1 MDHNQPIGLEI
12 RSLSN
17 LLKRYVDN
25 SATKKYVDKLT
36 GTHSWIIGYLFENRE
51 KDIFQRDL
59 ETEFSIR
66 RSTATGILQL
76 MEKNK
81 LIIKSPVDYDARL
94 KKITLTPRAIE
105 IQQIIAE
112 DIKRIEAQLS
122 KGLTEEEIS
131 VFFTVVSKIKNN
143 INNNQ

>member
-1 MDHNQPIGLEI
+1 MDHNPTIGLEI
-12 RSLSN
+12 KTLSN
-17 LLKRYVDN
+17 LIKRYIDN
-25 SATKKYVDKLT
+25 SATKKYVDELT
-36 GTHSWIIGYLFENRE
+36 GTHSWIIGYLYANRE

-105 IQQIIAE
+105 IQEIIAE

-131 VFFTVVSKIKNN
+131 AFFTVVSKIKDN
-143 INNNQ
+143 IN

>member
-1 MDHNQPIGLEI
+1 MDHNPTIGLEI
-12 RSLSN
+12 KTLSN
-17 LLKRYVDN
+17 LIKRYVDN

-36 GTHSWIIGYLFENRE
+36 GTHSWIIGYLYENRE
-51 KDIFQRDL
+51 KDIYQRDL

-131 VFFTVVSKIKNN
+131 VFFTVVRKIKNN
-143 INNNQ
+143 MN

>member
-1 MDHNQPIGLEI
+1 MDHNQTIGLEI
-12 RSLSN
+12 KTLSN
-17 LLKRYVDN
+17 LIKRYVDN

-36 GTHSWIIGYLFENRE
+36 GTHSWIIGYLYDNRD

-81 LIIKSPVDYDARL
+81 LVIKSPVDYDARL
-94 KKITLTPRAIE
+94 KKITLTPKAIE
-105 IQQIIAE
+105 IREIIAE

-131 VFFTVVSKIKNN
+131 VFFTVINKIKDN
-143 INNNQ
+143 IN

>member
-1 MDHNQPIGLEI
+1 MEQNHSIGLEI
-12 RSLSN
+12 RTLSN
-17 LLKRYVDN
+17 LLKRFIDN
-25 SATKKYVDKLT
+25 SATKKYVDELT
-36 GTHSWIIGYLFENRE
+36 GTHSWIIGYLYEHRDQ
-51 KDIFQRDL
+51 DIFQRDL

-105 IQQIIAE
+105 IQEIITA
-112 DIKRIEAQLS
+112 DIKRIEAQLT
-122 KGLTEEEIS
+122 KGLTEEEIH
-131 VFFTVVSKIKNN
+131 VFLTIVNKIKDN
-143 INNNQ
+143 INE

>member
-1 MDHNQPIGLEI
+1 MDHNPTIGLEI
-12 RSLSN
+12 KTLSN
-17 LLKRYVDN
+17 LIKRYVDN
-25 SATKKYVDKLT
+25 SATNKYVDKLT
-36 GTHSWIIGYLFENRE
+36 GTHSWIIGYLYDNRD

-81 LIIKSPVDYDARL
+81 LVIKSPVDYDARL

-105 IQQIIAE
+105 IQKIIAE

-122 KGLTEEEIS
+122 KGLTEEEIN
-131 VFFTVVSKIKNN
+131 VFFTVVSKIKDN
-143 INNNQ
+143 IN